1 MEKVENFRFLL
12 LVLFV
17 CFTSYLLA
25 QQVKSNQ
32 PWSVRMA
39 ESEMIRCPES
49 WQLDFQP
56 RLKWDYCHGLELQSM
71 LDVYDRYGDSK
82 FYEYAL
88 AYADTMVNA
97 DGTIKKY
104 KLEDYSLDRVNSG
117 KFLFRI
123 YDQTKNEKYKK
134 ALDLMRSQLDTHPR
148 NADGGFWHKK
158 IYPHQ
163 VWLDGI
169 YMGAPFYAEYAHRN
183 SQVNAYQDIINQFL
197 MAARHTYDPQTDLFR
212 HACDVSRKER
222 WSDKQTGQSLHSWGR
237 AMGWYAM
244 AFVDALEF
252 IPKHEVGRDSMLVV
266 FNHLANM
273 VKRLQDAKTGL
284 WYQVLDKSGEKGNY
298 LESSC
303 SAMFVYALF
312 KGVRLGYLDA
322 SYLSVAKK
330 GYRGILKHFIEVD
343 KNGLVTITQACAVA
357 GLGGKVYRSGDYD
370 YYINEA
376 IRPNDAKAVGPF
388 IMASLEWENIQD
400 MKQIYGD

>member
-1 MEKVENFRFLL
+1 MKKVENFRFLL

-123 YDQTKNEKYKK
+123 YDQTKNTKYKK

>member
-1 MEKVENFRFLL
+1 MKKVENFRFLL

-212 HACDVSRKER
+212 HACDVSRNER

>member
-1 MEKVENFRFLL
+1 MKKVENFRFLL

-284 WYQVLDKSGEKGNY
+284 WYQVLDKSGEKENY

>member
-1 MEKVENFRFLL
+1 MKKVENFRFLL

-212 HACDVSRKER
+212 HACDVSRKEH